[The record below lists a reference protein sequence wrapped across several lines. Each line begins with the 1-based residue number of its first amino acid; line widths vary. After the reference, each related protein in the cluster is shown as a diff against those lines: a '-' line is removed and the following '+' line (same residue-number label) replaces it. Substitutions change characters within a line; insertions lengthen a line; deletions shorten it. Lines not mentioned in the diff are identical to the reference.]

1 MNVKKCTGGHFF
13 DADKYQLCPHCG
25 ASVEEIREVEKP
37 AEQKSEG
44 SIFAAWKKRRNH
56 HSAEATPLPQK
67 TMGKT
72 FGVFEEQPKQPEPS
86 KVVRGSSSRDP
97 ARETGADKP
106 AARQTE
112 LYTPSPELI
121 DCPKCG
127 HKTSATSKFC
137 RYCGSGLTAESP
149 KAPQPPVEEI
159 DVNAIF
165 DHSGAVRSQ
174 RPQEQPPAEPKQEAP
189 NTNRDAAESKLSG
202 QSPFEAAVR
211 SAVSAADGKTIGF
224 FSMGTS
230 EPQNDSEPVVGWL
243 VCVRGKHFGESF
255 QLAAGRNA
263 VGRSLSNKIVIHKD
277 NAVSREK
284 HIWITYDPKNRD
296 FFVQPGEGSGLTYL
310 NGELV
315 MEFKKLKAMDKIEFG
330 EGMYLLVPLC
340 GGDFSWEAYM

>member
-1 MNVKKCTGGHFF
+1 MNVKKCAGGHFF

-25 ASVEEIREVEKP
+25 AFVEEIREVDKP
-37 AEQKSEG
+37 AEQKSE
-44 SIFAAWKKRRNH
+44 SSRFAAWKKRRNH
-56 HSAEATPLPQK
+56 RSAEVTPLPQK

-72 FGVFEEQPKQPEPS
+72 FGVFDEQPEQPEPS
-86 KVVRGSSSRDP
+86 KVVRGTSSNAS
-97 ARETGADKP
+97 AREAEAVKP
-106 AARQTE
+106 AARQE
-112 LYTPSPELI
+112 EIYTPSQELI

-127 HKTSATSKFC
+127 HKTSAASKFC

-149 KAPQPPVEEI
+149 KAPKPPVE
-159 DVNAIF
+159 DIF
-165 DHSGAVRSQ
+165 SRSDNTRSQ
-174 RPQEQPPAEPKQEAP
+174 KPQEQPAAEIKKEAP
-189 NTNRDAAESKLSG
+189 NTSTDSAESKPSG
-202 QSPFEAAVR
+202 QSSFEAAVR

-230 EPQNDSEPVVGWL
+230 KPQNDSEPVVGWL
-243 VCVRGKHFGESF
+243 VCVKGKHFGESF

-263 VGRSLSNKIVIHKD
+263 VGRGLSNKIVINKD

-310 NGELV
+310 NGEIV

-340 GGDFSWEAYM
+340 GEDFSWEAYM